1 MDLHD
6 ALEFGDVLN
15 TNVED
20 LGEQL
25 SDCCGAPAEGGVIEN
40 NEGFCKDCK
49 EGTTFEWIVDNIE
62 INASFDNRSQAYYT
76 DQDDI
81 QYNNYKNSFTFINIE
96 I

>member
-1 MDLHD
+1 MDLYD

-25 SDCCGAPAEGGVIEN
+25 SECCGAPAEGGVIEN

-49 EGTTFEWIVDNIE
+49 DGTTFEWIVDNVE
-62 INASFDNRSQAYYT
+62 INARFDNRS
-76 DQDDI
+76 DDI
-81 QYNNYKNSFTFINIE
+81 
-96 I
+96 